1 LRNNLLD
8 NITMNLDDI
17 ILEIIEQHSVDKQFD
32 IEEYCKKYP
41 EYRNDIINKLS
52 VANFLKHNLGEENFS
67 GKKLGEYV
75 ILKEIGRGGM
85 GIVFLG
91 IHLGLSRLTALKIL
105 PPAFVA
111 DQESLDNFQ
120 NEAKLIA
127 KFNHPNIVPVYSINQ
142 EKGLYYIAMGYIGGP
157 SLKQTIEVLPKNKQ
171 THNLKAIDIKN
182 ITNIK
187 NQKTSE
193 QNITL
198 KRKPEFWDKSY
209 FQFIATMGSE
219 IADALSYAHQN
230 GIIHGDLKPSN
241 ILLTNEAIPMV
252 VDFGLARDIRKN
264 DLATSKEFT
273 GTLAYAA
280 PERIKENAMNEKVD
294 IWSLGVI
301 LYESLTLKNPFS
313 ENTVKKTA
321 DKILKSCPFPLRHY
335 NKKIP
340 IELEAIVLKCLENKP
355 ENRYSSIE
363 ELSHDLN
370 NYLESR
376 PIKAKPDWVIKRI
389 KKAIIRKPV
398 IAILAALM
406 CILLP
411 FFSIQIINNVIATYY
426 NDSINLANAG
436 KYQEALSMKKLSLQ
450 KLNSWPLY
458 PNLSKEILITDIT
471 GDIGY
476 TLMKLKKHSEAI
488 EYLNKY
494 VDLCSKYAKDKVKMY
509 GGVKLLGDCY
519 YNLKD
524 YKMAIAYYQK
534 AIDLMPKNDIGY
546 EKLHYRQIA
555 NVLYDMAKNEL
566 NLKLDY
572 KNKEATMKEIAAIWK
587 NSNQVVEIRELKFTK
602 EEATLVGME
611 LANLLNFYLAFPN
624 SPELNPNRYIPQ

>member
-1 LRNNLLD
+1 
-8 NITMNLDDI
+8 MNLDDI

-52 VANFLKHNLGEENFS
+52 VANFLKHNLGEEDFS

-75 ILKEIGRGGM
+75 ILQEIGRGGM

-111 DQESLDNFQ
+111 DKESLDNFQ

-142 EKGLYYIAMGYIGGP
+142 EKGLYYIAMGYIDGP
-157 SLKQTIEVLPKNKQ
+157 SLKQTIEVLPKDKQ
-171 THNLKAIDIKN
+171 THKLKAIDIKN
-182 ITNIK
+182 ITGIK

-209 FQFIATMGSE
+209 FQFVAAMGSE
-219 IADALSYAHQN
+219 IAAALSYAHEN
-230 GIIHGDLKPSN
+230 SIIHGDLKPSN

-252 VDFGLARDIRKN
+252 VDFGLARDIKK
-264 DLATSKEFT
+264 DVLITSKEFT

-280 PERIKENAMNEKVD
+280 PERIKENIINEKVD

-321 DKILKSCPFPLRHY
+321 DKILKSCPLPLRHY

-355 ENRYSSIE
+355 ENRYSSVT
-363 ELSHDLN
+363 ELSKDLN
-370 NYLESR
+370 NYLESK
-376 PIKAKPDWVIKRI
+376 PIKAKPDWIIKRI
-389 KKAIIRKPV
+389 KKAIIRKPI
-398 IAILAALM
+398 IAGLIGLI
-406 CILLP
+406 CILIPL
-411 FFSIQIINNVIATYY
+411 FSIQIINNVIAAYY
-426 NDSINLANAG
+426 NNSINLANAG

-450 KLNSWPLY
+450 RLNSWNLY
-458 PNLSKEILITDIT
+458 PNPSKEILITDIT

-476 TLMKLKKHSEAI
+476 TLMRLKRYSEAI
-488 EYLNKY
+488 EYEKKY
-494 VDLCSKYAKDKVKMY
+494 VTMCSKYAKDIPKMY
-509 GGVKLLGDCY
+509 VGVKLLGDCY

-524 YKMAIAYYQK
+524 YETAIDYYQA
-534 AIDLMPKNDIGY
+534 AIRVMPKNNIGY
-546 EKLHYRQIA
+546 ENLHYRQIA
-555 NVLYDMAKNEL
+555 NVLYDMLKNKL

-572 KNKEATMKEIAAIWK
+572 KNKEATLKEVRAMGEKASQLVKELNFTNEQMVSIGF
-587 NSNQVVEIRELKFTK
+587 ELKS
-602 EEATLVGME
+602 LVE
-611 LANLLNFYLAFPN
+611 FYIANPDY
-624 SPELNPNRYIPQ
+624 PEQNPYRYIPQ